1 MLNSIL
7 YSAICVFLYMT
18 LFYVLGWI
26 KRDNSIVD
34 IAWGIGFIFVAMVSF
49 FQETGFETRHILVTV
64 LIIIWGTRLAAHIAI
79 RNKGR
84 GEDFRYAQWRK
95 DWGRWFFVRSFF
107 QVFMLQ
113 GFLLLI
119 IGYPLILIN
128 HSRETGIV
136 FLDILGLII
145 WLTGFFFEAVG
156 DYQLS
161 KFKRKAENK
170 GKIMTQ
176 GLWRFTRHPNYF
188 GETAM
193 WWGIFLIAFSVR
205 SGWTAIVS
213 PLMITFLLLR
223 VSGITMLEK
232 KYAGDEEFEEYA
244 KRTSA
249 FFPWFPKKP

>member
-1 MLNSIL
+1 MLNFIL
-7 YSAICVFLYMT
+7 YSAICVFLFMSFIFM
-18 LFYVLGWI
+18 LAWI

-34 IAWGIGFIFVAMVSF
+34 IAWGIGS
-49 FQETGFETRHILVTV
+49 ILVTILTFFLDTEFVTRDV
-64 LIIIWGTRLAAHIAI
+64 LVTALVFIWGMRLATHIAI

-95 DWGRWFFVRSFF
+95 DWGKWFFIRSFL
-107 QVFMLQ
+107 QIYMLQ

-119 IGYPLILIN
+119 IAYPVMLIN
-128 HSRETGIV
+128 HSKEAGIV

-145 WLTGFFFEAVG
+145 WLEGFFFEAVG

-176 GLWRFTRHPNYF
+176 GLWRYTRHPNYF

-193 WWGIFLIAFSVR
+193 WWGIFLIALSVR
-205 SGWTAIVS
+205 NGLTAIAS
-213 PLMITFLLLR
+213 PLLITFLLLK
-223 VSGITMLEK
+223 VSGVKMLEK
-232 KYAGDEEFEEYA
+232 KYVGNKEFEEYA
-244 KRTSA
+244 KRTSP
-249 FFPWFPKKP
+249 FFPWFPKKR